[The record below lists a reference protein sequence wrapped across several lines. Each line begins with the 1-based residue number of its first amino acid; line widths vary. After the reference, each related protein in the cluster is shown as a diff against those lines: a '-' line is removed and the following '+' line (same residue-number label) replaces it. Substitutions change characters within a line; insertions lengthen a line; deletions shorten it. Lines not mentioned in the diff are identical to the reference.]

1 MENGPSLALLV
12 HVLRIDGYAR
22 DRGEVRIW
30 KYMNDERDHPKAA
43 NAQTTQSLAIGGA
56 DDNSFLYRKVDAGT
70 DRE

>member
-1 MENGPSLALLV
+1 
-12 HVLRIDGYAR
+12 
-22 DRGEVRIW
+22 
-30 KYMNDERDHPKAA
+30 MNDERDHPKAA

>member
-1 MENGPSLALLV
+1 MG
-12 HVLRIDGYAR
+12 AR

-30 KYMNDERDHPKAA
+30 KYMNDEREFTHYPKAA